1 MADSRLNVLEAIVE
15 EHSNN
20 WDRLEGRFAI
30 IHEDVDDMRRQI
42 AALDQKFDRKLDDL
56 QAEMSKQFR
65 WMMGTM
71 VMLFATTLTLG
82 GGIITA
88 LLSNPPT

>member
-1 MADSRLNVLEAIVE
+1 MADSRFNVLEAIVE
-15 EHSNN
+15 EHSKN

-71 VMLFATTLTLG
+71 VMLFATMLTLG